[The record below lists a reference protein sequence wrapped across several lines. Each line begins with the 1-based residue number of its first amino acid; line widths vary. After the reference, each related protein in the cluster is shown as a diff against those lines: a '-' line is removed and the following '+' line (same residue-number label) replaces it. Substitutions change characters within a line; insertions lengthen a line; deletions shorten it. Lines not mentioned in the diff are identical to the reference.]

1 MQAAIITEFGGPE
14 VLKIKPL
21 EDPQP
26 AAHEVLISVK
36 AAGINRPDVFQ
47 RKGNYPA
54 PPGVSNDIPGLEVSG
69 IIKELGK
76 DVQGLSVGD
85 EVFALLAAGGYAT
98 EVCVA
103 AELCIPKPINI
114 SFEEAACFPETLF
127 TVWHNLFQRGNLKEG
142 DQVLIHG
149 GSGGIG
155 TMAIQLAKLFGA
167 TVYTTVGSAEKAEFV
182 KQLGADLI
190 INYQEE
196 DFEEVLKDKKIN
208 LILDSI
214 GGSYFNKHIQ
224 LLEPDGRLIHI
235 NAVQGAKVELN
246 LLKLMQKRIWISG
259 STLRSRDLNF
269 KINLTFEIKNKILP
283 LIESRKLVP
292 AVTRVFPFEEVSAA
306 HLFFDSPEQY
316 GKIALKMD
324 G

>member
-1 MQAAIITEFGGPE
+1 MQAAIITEYGGPE
-14 VLKIKPL
+14 VLRIETQ

-26 AAHEVLISVK
+26 AAHEVLLSVK

-69 IIKELGK
+69 IIKTLGK

-85 EVFALLAAGGYAT
+85 EVFALFAGGGYAT

-103 AELCIPKPINI
+103 AELCIPKPKSI

-155 TMAIQLAKLFGA
+155 SMAIQLAKLFGA

-182 KQLGADLI
+182 KQLGADNV

-246 LLKLMQKRIWISG
+246 LLKMMQKRIWISG

-269 KINLTFEIKNKILP
+269 KINLTLEIKNKILP

-316 GKIALKMD
+316 GKIALKMYS
-324 G
+324 

>member
-1 MQAAIITEFGGPE
+1 
-14 VLKIKPL
+14 
-21 EDPQP
+21 
-26 AAHEVLISVK
+26 
-36 AAGINRPDVFQ
+36 
-47 RKGNYPA
+47 
-54 PPGVSNDIPGLEVSG
+54 
-69 IIKELGK
+69 
-76 DVQGLSVGD
+76 
-85 EVFALLAAGGYAT
+85 
-98 EVCVA
+98 
-103 AELCIPKPINI
+103 
-114 SFEEAACFPETLF
+114 
-127 TVWHNLFQRGNLKEG
+127 
-142 DQVLIHG
+142 VLIHG

-167 TVYTTVGSAEKAEFV
+167 TVYTTVGSAEKSEFA
-182 KQLGADLI
+182 KQLGADLV

-246 LLKLMQKRIWISG
+246 LLKMMQKRIWISG

-269 KINLTFEIKNKILP
+269 KINLTLEIKNKILP